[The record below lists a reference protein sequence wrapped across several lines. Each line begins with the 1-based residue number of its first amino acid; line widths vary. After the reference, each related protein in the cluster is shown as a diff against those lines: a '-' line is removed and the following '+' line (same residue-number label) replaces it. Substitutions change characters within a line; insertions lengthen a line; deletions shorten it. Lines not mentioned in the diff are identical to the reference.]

1 MLVLS
6 DLTLAQQK
14 DFLARVPPE
23 KLKAAVVI
31 APHHGTAGLETITVG
46 LPDDMDARLAETT
59 GALLKATEAEAVVF
73 EFGNPRPVVELKY
86 KEAVKIHGATKRTAE
101 DALPGALVAAT
112 DTDGAVVVT
121 SDGTDHHVYTQLGS
135 TGTNVDEPSLLEIGW

>member
-1 MLVLS
+1 MDPLLEAVLRKDKKKAGAEEARRKS
-6 DLTLAQQK
+6 GEKVAEFLAQRSAERRAK
-14 DFLARVPPE
+14 
-23 KLKAAVVI
+23 
-31 APHHGTAGLETITVG
+31 
-46 LPDDMDARLAETT
+46 LAETT
-59 GALLKATEAEAVVF
+59 GALLKATGADAVVF

>member
-1 MLVLS
+1 MSS
-6 DLTLAQQK
+6 DLTLAQQQA
-14 DFLARVPPE
+14 FLAAVPPE
-23 KLKAAVVI
+23 KLKAQVVV
-31 APHHGTAGLETITVG
+31 APHHGTAGLENIVVG
-46 LPDDMDARLAETT
+46 IPDDLDQKLAETT
-59 GALLKATEAEAVVF
+59 GALLKATGADAVVF